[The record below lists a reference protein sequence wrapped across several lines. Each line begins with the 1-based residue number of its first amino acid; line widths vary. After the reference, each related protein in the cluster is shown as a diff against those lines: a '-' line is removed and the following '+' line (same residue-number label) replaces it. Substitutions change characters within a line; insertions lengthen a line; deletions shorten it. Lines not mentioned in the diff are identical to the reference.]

1 MAKVYREVTDKPRD
15 EWSTLTP
22 EEHGYAVVLL
32 ANKEMPVP
40 SPAPQ
45 MVVYGGFP
53 GTQDGLEM
61 ATLLGT
67 NMEEHFKAKLGYCL
81 PFQIVGAGWQQAQA
95 LCAKASDHQTPAA
108 RTRITDRILNQFKAD
123 CVSSIAGMKTRRAAD
138 LEMNERIKRG
148 HTYSDDD
155 LKARV
160 AVDMKLM
167 RDKPAWEQESQMLHQ
182 GAEIA
187 KAKDPNTV
195 NALEA
200 LKQIVIAKHKSK
212 DRKNLTE
219 SDVIVPVDLLPINQ
233 RFVNISSVVSNDTSG
248 ECVYWLHSFHET
260 EEAATA
266 HAEKMAPRFAE
277 NIKIRT
283 VQLNRKINLYDIN
296 DPRCEGKVKKSYAN
310 KTVQGLADAY
320 SDTNVKTSSLS
331 QYTIAGAKAAAAAAP
346 PK

>member
-1 MAKVYREVTDKPRD
+1 MAKVYREVTDQIRD
-15 EWSTLTP
+15 EWAALTP
-22 EEHGYAVVLL
+22 EEYGYAVVLL
-32 ANKEMPVP
+32 ANKNMPVP

-45 MVVYGGFP
+45 MIIYGGFP
-53 GTQDGLEM
+53 GTQEGLEM

-67 NMEEHFKAKLGYCL
+67 NMEEHFKTKLGYCL
-81 PFQIVGAGWQQAQA
+81 PFQIVAAGWQQAQA
-95 LCAKASDHQTPAA
+95 LCAKLSDHQNADA
-108 RTRITDRILNQFKAD
+108 RASITDRILKQFKAD
-123 CVSSIAGMKTRRAAD
+123 CAASIAGMEARRAAD
-138 LEMNERIKRG
+138 LDMNERIKQG

-167 RDKPAWEQESQMLHQ
+167 REKPAWEQESQMLHQ

-187 KAKDPNTV
+187 KASETNTV

-200 LKQIVIAKHKSK
+200 LKQIVMAKHKSK
-212 DRKNLTE
+212 DRKNLSE
-219 SDVIVPVDLLPINQ
+219 SDVILPVDMLPTNQ

-266 HAEKMAPRFAE
+266 HAEKIAPRFAE

-283 VQLNRKINLYDIN
+283 VQLNRKINLYDLN

-310 KTVQGLADAY
+310 KTVQDLADAY
-320 SDTNVKTSSLS
+320 SDSNAKSSSLS
-331 QYTIAGAKAAAAAAP
+331 KHTIAGAKAAAAATG